1 MRIDSREEE
10 SPEDE
15 KMVLCHAI
23 LGNGQHARGGLH
35 LGLETR
41 PTCGR
46 NVKRACRRRG
56 VVGASRE
63 DETPEGWNP
72 KSVTCLKMAGRRREE
87 KVAERLRK
95 PASGTVVEGVGA
107 LDGSQQPLGSLP
119 FTG

>member
-107 LDGSQQPLGSLP
+107 LDGSQQPLGSPP